1 VIEGDDPRRVPRR
14 LAELHRDGP
23 VGARST
29 VRFPWGDDVSLDG
42 LVEGAGFAL
51 ADARREPGHAT
62 VTCERTLTLP
72 DLVAPGMAVLV
83 VGLNPSVYAAERG
96 VAFARPGNR
105 FWPAALAAG
114 LVPADRDPWAALD
127 AGIGFTD
134 LVKRASPRADGL
146 TNAEYLA
153 GADRVEALVAWL
165 APAVVCFAGLT
176 GYRTARERGATTGQ
190 QVTRFG
196 GAVAYVMP
204 NPSGINAH
212 ARLED
217 LTEHLRR
224 AAVLAGTI
232 RRSTR

>member
-1 VIEGDDPRRVPRR
+1 
-14 LAELHRDGP
+14 
-23 VGARST
+23 
-29 VRFPWGDDVSLDG
+29 
-42 LVEGAGFAL
+42 
-51 ADARREPGHAT
+51 
-62 VTCERTLTLP
+62 
-72 DLVAPGMAVLV
+72 M
-83 VGLNPSVYAAERG
+83 
-96 VAFARPGNR
+96 
-105 FWPAALAAG
+105 PASASPTWSSA
-114 LVPADRDPWAALD
+114 
-127 AGIGFTD
+127 
-134 LVKRASPRADGL
+134 ASPRADGL
-146 TNAEYLA
+146 TNAEYRA

-176 GYRTARERGATTGQ
+176 GYRTARERGATTGE

-232 RRSTR
+232 RRSTRSSYSAAAREPSVSRRSS

>member
-1 VIEGDDPRRVPRR
+1 MIDGDDPREVPRR
-14 LAELHRDGP
+14 LAALHRDQP

-29 VRFPWGDDVSLDG
+29 VRFRWRDDVPLEG
-42 LVEGAGFAL
+42 LVAGAGFTL
-51 ADARREPGHAT
+51 IDARREREQAT
-62 VTCERTLTLP
+62 VTLERALTLP
-72 DLVAPGMAVLV
+72 DLVAPGLALLV

-96 VAFARPGNR
+96 VGFARPGNR

-114 LVPADRDPWAALD
+114 LVPADREPWAALD

-134 LVKRASPRADGL
+134 LVKRASPRADEL
-146 TNAEYLA
+146 TPAEYRA

-165 APAVVCFAGLT
+165 GPAVVCFAGLT
-176 GYRTARERGATTGQ
+176 GYRTARERKAQPGEQA
-190 QVTRFG
+190 TRFG

-212 ARLED
+212 AKLED

-224 AAVLAGTI
+224 AAQLADRI
-232 RRSTR
+232 REAPG